1 MTRTSRILRV
11 LALTAAVLLLW
22 CHGLDSAF
30 FGHAQVTAPVP
41 ASLSDAGFL
50 PTAPARPDEPA
61 VSCCF
66 GGAGSNLLSV
76 TLAKLPQVAAPL
88 LTALLALPLL
98 LFVPRPAFARARPLA
113 PHHASLVA
121 QSVLIRI

>member
-1 MTRTSRILRV
+1 MTRTSRILRL
-11 LALTAAVLLLW
+11 LALMTAVLLLW
-22 CHGLDSAF
+22 CHGLDSALA
-30 FGHAQVTAPVP
+30 GHTAPRP
-41 ASLSDAGFL
+41 
-50 PTAPARPDEPA
+50 APATATMTLDAAAPAHPEQPA

-76 TLAKLPQVAAPL
+76 ALAKLPQVAAPL
-88 LTALLALPLL
+88 VAALLTLPLL
-98 LFVPRPAFARARPLA
+98 LTVPRPAFARARALA